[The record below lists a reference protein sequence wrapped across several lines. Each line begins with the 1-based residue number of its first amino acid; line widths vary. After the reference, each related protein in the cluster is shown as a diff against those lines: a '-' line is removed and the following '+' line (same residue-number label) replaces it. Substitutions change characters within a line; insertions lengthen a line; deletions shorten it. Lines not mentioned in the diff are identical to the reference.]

1 MSTMYPEM
9 RLRNFTTKRK
19 EFSAYIQAYVLHVSV
34 SYRYNIYIFIFIF
47 IYLFNYLFIYLY
59 AYRNVLQMYQ

>member
-34 SYRYNIYIFIFIF
+34 SYRYNIYI
-47 IYLFNYLFIYLY
+47 YLYLYLFIYLIIY
-59 AYRNVLQMYQ
+59 LFICI

>member
-34 SYRYNIYIFIFIF
+34 SYRYNIYIY
-47 IYLFNYLFIYLY
+47 IYIYIYLFIYLIIY
-59 AYRNVLQMYQ
+59 LFICI